1 MASHEAREQAIKT
14 ASQQVTKGSIW
25 LRRAADVQPVQTKPA
40 TAPTPTAKAH
50 EK

>member
-25 LRRAADVQPVQTKPA
+25 LRRAADVQRVQTKPA
-40 TAPTPTAKAH
+40 KAPTPPAQGK
-50 EK
+50 KK